1 MDSDTR
7 RVLQQR
13 LPEKKESGAEKS
25 DGTEKIL
32 SERLVSDSL
41 MSNIQVLSFG
51 CKTKLKSKKQQS
63 KVEYML
69 FYAKCVSKS
78 TNNLQSLP
86 KMAAIVARKMANT
99 REVMRSN
106 GGTFQDDIRRS
117 NAWEPESHLSPRLLP
132 SDSLCDDVSI
142 LTGNKVWME
151 LPA

>member
-7 RVLQQR
+7 RVLQQK

-117 NAWEPESHLSPRLLP
+117 NAWEPESHLSSRLLP

-142 LTGNKVWME
+142 LTGNKV
-151 LPA
+151 